1 MIFASVTQKLPLYA
15 NSSNKP
21 DKFCNGYH
29 IPVLVMSQLGFLV
42 TNFSPCKLRF
52 NSMVVHV
59 QFVLGSVVAE
69 ILHIYL
75 PLLWPR
81 REIS

>member
-1 MIFASVTQKLPLYA
+1 MIFASVAQKLLLYA

-29 IPVLVMSQLGFLV
+29 MAVLVMSQLGFLV

-52 NSMVVHV
+52 NSMLVHV
-59 QFVLGSVVAE
+59 QFVTDTVMLGDAV
-69 ILHIYL
+69 
-75 PLLWPR
+75 R
-81 REIS
+81 CQD